1 MPELLILST
10 SSRALAESARLA
22 NYSVHSIDAFADV
35 DTQNIAVTA
44 SRSRYFFQTQY
55 QSELI
60 HAVQTLL
67 TRFDIEGI
75 VLGSGFEMAQ
85 TIERML
91 EFDCRIY
98 CNRMSTLSDIRD
110 PMRLSS
116 LFAGSEIKF
125 PHTRPQEPVNP
136 KGFLVKSMIGNGG
149 TFVQNATSTTTAM
162 PASYYQ
168 RYINGDTYS
177 VLFLTD
183 GEQCE
188 IVGVNRIF
196 QLNLDDLTPYRYGGA
211 IATVL
216 PSVVNANGMHDALRQ
231 LCRATGLRGLCGMD
245 FILTP
250 SSDCYVIEIN
260 ARPPASFELHQS
272 EASLLQ
278 AHLDC
283 FLSACKPYPSCASI
297 KAYAVIYANEKIR
310 IPIEYRWPEWVRD
323 RPQSNAVIA
332 MSQPVCTAHA
342 EAMTV
347 EETYQQLSARKVQLK
362 SLLAEMAADV
372 NIK

>member
-1 MPELLILST
+1 MTPQCGGLLILST

-35 DTQNIAVTA
+35 DTRNITVTA
-44 SRSRYFFQTQY
+44 SRSRYFSQTSY

-60 HAVQTLL
+60 HAVQVLL

-75 VLGSGFEMAQ
+75 VLGSGFETAEA
-85 TIERML
+85 IERML
-91 EFDCRIY
+91 EFDCKVY
-98 CNRMSTLSDIRD
+98 CNGISTLSDIRD

-116 LFAGSEIKF
+116 LLAGSEIKF
-125 PHTRPQEPVNP
+125 PHTQRREPVNP
-136 KGFLVKSMIGNGG
+136 GEFLVKSMAGNGG
-149 TFVQNATSTTTAM
+149 AFVQNATSITTAM
-162 PASYYQ
+162 PANYYQ
-168 RYINGDTYS
+168 RHINGDTYS
-177 VLFLTD
+177 VLFLSD
-183 GEQCE
+183 SEQCE

-196 QLNLDDLTPYRYGGA
+196 QANLDDLTPYRYGGA
-211 IATVL
+211 IATVM
-216 PSVVNANGMHDALRQ
+216 PSAVNANAMHDALRR
-231 LCRATGLRGLCGMD
+231 LCHATGLRGLCGMD

-250 SSDCYVIEIN
+250 SSDCYIIEIN

-283 FLSACKPYPSCASI
+283 FLSACKPYPSCAGI
-297 KAYAVIYANEKIR
+297 KAHAVIYANEKMH

-323 RPQSNAVIA
+323 RPQSNEIIA
-332 MSQPVCTAHA
+332 MSQPVCTVHA

-347 EETYQQLSARKVQLK
+347 EETYQQLGVRKVQME
-362 SLLAEMAADV
+362 SLLAEMAAA
-372 NIK
+372 